1 MTNTV
6 DQEELALFRDA
17 VIKALETEVA
27 PHYEAWEKS
36 GIVPRE
42 LWNTL
47 GAAGMLCV
55 DVPED
60 CGGCGA
66 PFQYSV
72 VVGEELARMGFGALS
87 TNVMVHSDIVA
98 PYLSHIGNDEQK
110 QQWLPKMVSG
120 EAVGAIAMTEPG
132 AGSDLQAIRT
142 SAVKDG
148 DDYILNGSKT
158 FITNGQHADMVIVAA
173 KTDPNAGAKGISL
186 FRSEQKQQ
194 WLPKMVSG
202 EAVGAIAMTEPGAG
216 SDLQAIRTS
225 AVKDGDDYILN
236 GSKTFITNGQHAD
249 MVIVAAKTDP
259 NAGAKGISLF
269 LVDTSLPGFSKGRNL
284 DKIGQHSG
292 DTSELFFSDM
302 RIPASALLGEEGQGF
317 VYLMRELPRER
328 LVIGALGVAAARGS
342 LDMTI
347 QYTQERELFGQKLS
361 QLQNTRFEIARME
374 TDYRVNRAFVDQC
387 IREYEDGKLD
397 APTASMAKYSATEM
411 QCRVADGCLQ
421 LFGGYGYTT
430 EYPISRNFIDARVQ
444 RIYGGTSEVMKEII
458 ARSVLGR

>member
-1 MTNTV
+1 MSSPV
-6 DQEELALFRDA
+6 DQEELALFRDS
-17 VIKALETEVA
+17 VIKALSAEVK
-27 PHYEAWEKS
+27 PNYEAWEKA

-47 GAAGMLCV
+47 GDAGMLCV

-60 CGGCGA
+60 WGGYSA

-72 VVGEELARMGFGALS
+72 VVGQELARLGYGALS

-98 PYLSHIGNDEQK
+98 PYLTHLGNDEQRR
-110 QQWLPKMVSG
+110 QWLPKMVSG

-148 DDYILNGSKT
+148 DSYIMNGSKT

-173 KTDPNAGAKGISL
+173 KTDPDAGA
-186 FRSEQKQQ
+186 R
-194 WLPKMVSG
+194 
-202 EAVGAIAMTEPGAG
+202 
-216 SDLQAIRTS
+216 
-225 AVKDGDDYILN
+225 
-236 GSKTFITNGQHAD
+236 
-249 MVIVAAKTDP
+249 
-259 NAGAKGISLF
+259 GISLF
-269 LVDTSLPGFSKGRNL
+269 LVDTSLAGYSKGRNL

-302 RIPASALLGEEGQGF
+302 RVPASALLGEEGQGF
-317 VYLMRELPRER
+317 MYLMRELPRER
-328 LVIGALGVAAARGS
+328 LVIGALGVAAARGA
-342 LDMTI
+342 LDLTLA
-347 QYTQERELFGQKLS
+347 YAQERELFGKKLA

-374 TDYRVNRAFVDQC
+374 TDYQVNKAFVDQC
-387 IREYEDGKLD
+387 IRQYELGALD
-397 APTASMAKYSATEM
+397 AATASMAKYSATEM

-430 EYPISRNFIDARVQ
+430 EYPISRAFMDARVQ

-458 ARSVLGR
+458 ARSVLGKG